1 MRLRGRGRLRQ
12 AHARAAGEGRENAK
26 SKRAPRH
33 AAAAA
38 SIRRRWR
45 RDVLRIML
53 RLTCSLVACWLD
65 VAARVALLTRPL
77 PNAASEAVGSRNR
90 ARPARVGGLL
100 LLLMPPFP
108 RDGAWGPWEPNHV
121 LVARTGKRRRNQ
133 VIVVYFF
140 NSRTNPAVTTPK
152 SRIRRPRLGGLA
164 AVPSTSLASRVRCY
178 LEPAHRAGFSA

>member
-45 RDVLRIML
+45 REVLRIML

-77 PNAASEAVGSRNR
+77 PSAASERVGRATHVRAVLSAIFTGR
-90 ARPARVGGLL
+90 ARQCLPRRCPIGGRLGCRYLSQSAARRLRRGVPWWWRRRSRTSARV
-100 LLLMPPFP
+100 
-108 RDGAWGPWEPNHV
+108 V
-121 LVARTGKRRRNQ
+121 LTRTIHTHL
-133 VIVVYFF
+133 VPISL
-140 NSRTNPAVTTPK
+140 SRPGVPAGNTSRGNEYTP
-152 SRIRRPRLGGLA
+152 
-164 AVPSTSLASRVRCY
+164 
-178 LEPAHRAGFSA
+178 H